1 MAKGLHAEAQR
12 TSPAASVGWLIYSH
26 LPGTGC
32 PESRKTDR
40 ARKANDR
47 MSEGLK
53 KPASAGFL
61 LPAEKPGDAER
72 W

>member
-1 MAKGLHAEAQR
+1 MEKGLHAEAQR
-12 TSPAASVGWLIYSH
+12 TSPLESACWLIYTH

-40 ARKANDR
+40 ARTANDR

-61 LPAEKPGDAER
+61 LPTEKSGDAER